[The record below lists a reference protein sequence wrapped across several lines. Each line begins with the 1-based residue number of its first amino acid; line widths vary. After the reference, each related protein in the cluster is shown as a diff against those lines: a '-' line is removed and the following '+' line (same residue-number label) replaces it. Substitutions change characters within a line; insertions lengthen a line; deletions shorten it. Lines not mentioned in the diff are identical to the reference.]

1 MLGGAKL
8 NFESLLQTVIL
19 VVQPPQKSLTRTLS
33 HSILVF
39 IPFHF
44 QFRKPNLPFT
54 KTEEHFLTKGVSK
67 LGRRWKH
74 ILSSYP
80 FQEGRTAM
88 SLKDKYRLR
97 TRRGK

>member
-8 NFESLLQTVIL
+8 KFEPLLQTVIL
-19 VVQPPQKSLTRTLS
+19 VPPQKRPNENTVPQY
-33 HSILVF
+33 ILVF

-44 QFRKPNLPFT
+44 QLRKPNLPFT
-54 KTEEHFLTKGVSK
+54 KEEEHFLTKGVSK

-74 ILSSYP
+74 ILSAYP